1 MMYRRLRNSKSTITG
16 TSRRRKLLHLVILV
30 LGGMLLS
37 GCGLSGIGSRQE
49 PIRQKGAE
57 PVEIAVQETALPLP
71 TVAPTVTPLPPAVL
85 AEADAEEA
93 LLVNVYQRVSPA
105 VVYIEVSGPNNFF
118 ARRNGA
124 GSGFVID
131 RKGHIV
137 TNNHVI
143 EGAQRIR
150 VVFADGTRVPARI
163 IGTDPALDLAVIRV
177 NLPPERLVPVELGNS
192 DVLKVGQRA
201 IAIGNPFRFDQS
213 MTAGIISAVG
223 RVVEPPKGTQ
233 VFIPRLIQTDAAINP
248 GNSGGPL
255 LDSRGR
261 VIGINTLIFSEVGIS
276 TGVGFAVPVNTLKR
290 ALPAL
295 LEGRRVGQP
304 WLGVAGPDR
313 LTATMVTRLALPQQT
328 GAYVNFVYPEGPA
341 DEAGV
346 IGAADSPDAQVQ
358 PGGDLIVAVDGKPVA
373 SLGDLV
379 EYILDRTRV
388 GQTVELTV
396 LRGDRELVIPVTVGE
411 RPVNSE
417 Q

>member
-1 MMYRRLRNSKSTITG
+1 LWN
-16 TSRRRKLLHLVILV
+16 LV
-30 LGGMLLS
+30 LLIFGGLLLL
-37 GCGLSGIGSRQE
+37 GCGSLSGIGSRQAAVQHE
-49 PIRQKGAE
+49 DPE
-57 PVEIAVQETALPLP
+57 PVEITIRQTVPPLP
-71 TVAPTVTPLPPAVL
+71 TIAPTATPLPPAIL
-85 AEADAEEA
+85 TEADAEEA
-93 LLVNVYQRVSPA
+93 LLINIYQRVSPA
-105 VVYIEVSGPNNFF
+105 VVHIEVSGTNNFF
-118 ARRNGA
+118 ARRDGA
-124 GSGFVID
+124 GSGFVLD
-131 RKGHIV
+131 REGHIV

-143 EGAQRIR
+143 EGARRIR
-150 VVFADGTRVPARI
+150 VIFADGTRVPARV

-177 NLPPERLVPVELGNS
+177 DVPPDRLVPVELGNS
-192 DVLKVGQRA
+192 DILKVGQRA

-213 MTAGIISAVG
+213 MTTGIISAVG

-295 LEGRRVGQP
+295 LEGRRVGEP
-304 WLGVAGPDR
+304 WLGVAGPER
-313 LTATMVTRLALPQQT
+313 LSATMVARLALPQRT

-358 PGGDLIVAVDGKPVA
+358 PGGDLIVAVDGEPVD
-373 SLGDLV
+373 SLSELV
-379 EYILDRTRV
+379 GYVQRHTRV

-396 LRGDRELVIPVTVGE
+396 LRGDTELVIPVTVGE
-411 RPVNSE
+411 RPVSGG